1 MTQVGI
7 QQPAWLDSMEQAF
20 LAGTNGIVVMGNT
33 NDYVHNPSSRIPTC
47 SLRYYIAQELLQD
60 GYDVYLYSQ
69 AAGLQRFKDKG
80 ESPVLRQIADPY
92 DVRQVLHAFTTVL
105 RQPQMKLALI
115 VDYADHLAPLA
126 QGTNA
131 MLSPEH
137 QLALQTFHMWGVD
150 EGIRAARNRVILI
163 SHENL
168 LHTLLTQ
175 QGSGYR
181 VIHIPLPSA
190 WERRVF
196 TEQLLFLRQQG
207 REREFA
213 PLDSRLPLQE
223 FAELSSGLRLRD
235 IEMLFR
241 QAAVQDVHVD
251 RALVRGAKAAAIQQ
265 LAGGMLEVLETP
277 YGVDQLGGQPHL
289 KACIRQLVQR
299 WRAGAPDLPA
309 AIILTGVPGVGKSY
323 SVRALAHELKLPC
336 LAFRTIREQ
345 WVGASERNL
354 ELVLRIIESLA
365 PCVVFIDE
373 IDQMLG
379 QRSTSGSSDAGT
391 SERMLARLWEFMGS
405 MRLRGRVLWVAA
417 TNRPDLLDA
426 ATLDRFQMV
435 IPVLHPT
442 PDELH
447 ELMPILARQ
456 IGRQLAGDIDFVAL
470 AQTPSLQLPTVRALQ
485 EIVARAAEFADADKG
500 NYGEALIESDH
511 LLRAAQLYKPNYNPL
526 LHEFIALTAVQMT
539 TFLDMLPWR
548 HGATPPDYI
557 RPMLREDGALDLY
570 ALQER
575 LRALQ
580 MALQWE
586 RQARQV

>member
-1 MTQVGI
+1 MTY
-7 QQPAWLDSMEQAF
+7 QPAWLTEMEQAF
-20 LAGTNGIVVMGNT
+20 ASGAHAIILTGNT
-33 NDYVHNPSSRIPTC
+33 TDFVFNPYRKIPTC
-47 SLRYYIAQELLQD
+47 MVRYYVAQLLD
-60 GYDVYLYSQ
+60 SEGYDVYLFSQ
-69 AAGLQRFKDKG
+69 ATGLQRLRPDKG
-80 ESPVLRQIADPY
+80 ESPVLRQIADPF
-92 DVRQVLHAFTTVL
+92 DVRQVLQAFSTAL
-105 RQPQMKLALI
+105 RQRDAKLALI

-131 MLSPEH
+131 MLAPEH
-137 QLALQTFHMWGVD
+137 QFALQTFHQWGVD
-150 EGIRAARNRVILI
+150 DSVRTARSRITLI
-163 SHENL
+163 SHENQ
-168 LHTLLTQ
+168 LHSLLTQ

-181 VIHIPLPSA
+181 SIHIPLPSTG
-190 WERRVF
+190 ERRGF
-196 TEQLLFLRQQG
+196 TEQLLFLREHG

-213 PLDSRLPLQE
+213 LLDSRLPLTE

-235 IEMLFR
+235 IEALFR
-241 QAAVQDVHVD
+241 Y
-251 RALVRGAKAAAIQQ
+251 AAAHDTHVCRTMVRQAKSATIRQ

-277 YGVDQLGGQPHL
+277 YGVDQIGGQPHL
-289 KACIRQLVQR
+289 KAFVRRLGQR

-309 AIILTGVPGVGKSY
+309 AIIFAGVPGVGKSY
-323 SVRALAHELKLPC
+323 SVRALAHELNLPC
-336 LAFRTIREQ
+336 LAFRNIREQ

-405 MRLRGRVLWVAA
+405 MRHRGRILWVAA

-426 ATLDRFQMV
+426 ATLDRFQVV

-442 PDELH
+442 PDELP
-447 ELMPILARQ
+447 ELLPILAKQ
-456 IGRQLAGDIDFVAL
+456 IGRQLDGDVNHAEL
-470 AQTPSLQLPTVRALQ
+470 ARMPSLQTPTVRALQ
-485 EIVARAAEFADADKG
+485 EVVARAAEFADEEKG
-500 NYGEALIESDH
+500 NFGEALIGNAH
-511 LLRAAQLYKPNYNPL
+511 LQRAAQLYKPNYNPL

-539 TFLDMLPWR
+539 TFADMTPWH
-548 HGATPPDYI
+548 HGATPNDYI
-557 RPMLREDGALDLY
+557 RPLLREDGSVDLY

-575 LRALQ
+575 LRTLQ

-586 RQARQV
+586 RQAKQV